1 MHIYP
6 AIDVRGGRCVRL
18 VQGDYGR
25 ETVFGEPADM
35 ARRWV
40 ADGAD
45 RIHIVDLDGAKAGRP
60 VNEVAVRQIVEAAGV
75 PCQLGGGIRTD
86 SDLAQ
91 VFGWG
96 VRWAV
101 LGTKAVE
108 EPGWVRDTATAHP
121 GRIVLG
127 LDARDGLV
135 ATDGWLTTSG
145 RRAIDLLRDVDQS
158 PLFAVVYTD
167 IATDGMLTG
176 PNFAALTELQAATR
190 LPVIAS
196 GGVATLD
203 HVRRLAAGGAFGCI
217 IGRALYEG
225 QVTLPDTLAAV
236 RATAG
241 PQVPTPSTRTT

>member
-6 AIDVRGGRCVRL
+6 AIDVRDGRCVRL

-25 ETVFGEPADM
+25 ETVFGDDPAAM

-40 ADGAD
+40 AEGAD

-60 VNEVAVRQIVEAAGV
+60 VNEVAVRQIVEAVGV
-75 PCQLGGGIRTD
+75 PCQLGGGLRTD
-86 SDLAQ
+86 ADLNL

-101 LGTKAVE
+101 LGTKAVQ
-108 EPGWVRDTATAHP
+108 EPQWVRNVAELNP

-127 LDARDGLV
+127 VDARDGLV
-135 ATDGWLTTSG
+135 ATDGWLSTSTV
-145 RRAIDLLRDVDQS
+145 RAIDLIRDVEHS

-167 IATDGMLTG
+167 ISRDGMLAG
-176 PNFAALTELQAATR
+176 PNVAALAEVQAATR

-203 HVRRLAAGGAFGCI
+203 HVRQLRAGGAFGCI
-217 IGRALYEG
+217 VGRALYEG
-225 QVTLPDTLAAV
+225 QLSLPDTLAAV
-236 RATAG
+236 RA
-241 PQVPTPSTRTT
+241 